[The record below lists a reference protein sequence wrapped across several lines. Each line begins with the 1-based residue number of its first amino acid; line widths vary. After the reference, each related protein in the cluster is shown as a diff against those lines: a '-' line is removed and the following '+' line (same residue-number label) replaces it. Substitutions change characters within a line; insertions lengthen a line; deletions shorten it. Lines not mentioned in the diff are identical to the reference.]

1 MERMTNQRRVIL
13 KELQKHVD
21 HPTADELYMDVLK
34 ELPKVSLGT
43 IYRNLEQMS
52 GQGIILKIEG
62 AGQKRF
68 DPNPLPHPHFRC
80 TNCGALEDIHEE
92 VRTPSI
98 DISSEWASHRVVT
111 GAVVEFYGLCPKCS
125 DKYK

>member
-1 MERMTNQRRVIL
+1 MVRMTNQRRVIL
-13 KELQKHVD
+13 KEIQKHID
-21 HPTADELYMDVLK
+21 HPTADELYMEVLK

-52 GQGIILKIEG
+52 SQGLILKIEG

-80 TNCGALEDIHEE
+80 TVCGALEDIHEE
-92 VRTPSI
+92 VVMPSI
-98 DISSEWASHRVVT
+98 DINSEWSRQREIT
-111 GAVVEFYGLCPKCS
+111 GTIVEFYGLCPKCS
-125 DKYK
+125 GK